1 LPLGVYAKGS
11 SGGMTFRPNTVVV
24 LVALAPLV
32 CAVGMSIRGILRTV
46 RSHR

>member
-1 LPLGVYAKGS
+1 
-11 SGGMTFRPNTVVV
+11 MTFRPNTVVL

-32 CAVGMSIRGILRTV
+32 CAVGVSIRGILRTV